1 MRKIGFLLL
10 LISASAAYGQ
20 RLERRITYGI
30 FAGGMYS
37 KITNIEKVLIPD
49 NMYAGYT
56 IKEPYKF
63 GYGAGAFLNWY
74 YPEVRISFQP
84 ELYYS
89 YQTGQLEYT
98 DTNGLNYTL
107 KFPYHSLNVGFMVKF
122 YFTEGFYAGM
132 GPYFNFNLD
141 KDALEYR
148 SNGSEMSRRSGV
160 YFEPDA
166 VVQNVLKQSLEGKDY
181 FHLGMGVG
189 YEFDNKL
196 NIGIRYHLGLSDA
209 LETQQNGHRYRE
221 QNNMANAFFLNIG
234 YRFTFDGYNN
244 F

>member
-1 MRKIGFLLL
+1 MRKIGFLFLL
-10 LISASAAYGQ
+10 LSVSVVYGQ
-20 RLERRITYGI
+20 RSEREITYGI
-30 FAGGMYS
+30 FAGGSYS
-37 KITNIEKVLIPD
+37 KMGNIARVLIPD
-49 NMYAGYT
+49 NMYTGYT
-56 IKEPYKF
+56 AKEIYKV
-63 GYGAGAFLNWY
+63 GYGGGVFLNWKF
-74 YPEVRISFQP
+74 PEKRISFQP

-89 YQTGQLEYT
+89 YQPSQFEYT
-98 DTNGLNYTL
+98 DINGLNYTL
-107 KFPYHSLNVGFMVKF
+107 KFPYHSLNAGFMVKF
-122 YFTEGFYAGM
+122 YFTEGFYAGA

-141 KDALEYR
+141 KDVLEYR

-166 VVQNVLKQSLEGKDY
+166 VVQNVLKQSLEGKDF

-189 YEFDNKL
+189 YEFENKL

-221 QNNMANAFFLNIG
+221 QNNKVNAFFLNIG

>member
-1 MRKIGFLLL
+1 MNVKQPQKLFL
-10 LISASAAYGQ
+10 
-20 RLERRITYGI
+20 T
-30 FAGGMYS
+30 
-37 KITNIEKVLIPD
+37 
-49 NMYAGYT
+49 
-56 IKEPYKF
+56 
-63 GYGAGAFLNWY
+63 
-74 YPEVRISFQP
+74 
-84 ELYYS
+84 
-89 YQTGQLEYT
+89 
-98 DTNGLNYTL
+98 
-107 KFPYHSLNVGFMVKF
+107 FMVKF
-122 YFTEGFYAGM
+122 YFTEGFYAGA

-141 KDALEYR
+141 KDVLEYR
-148 SNGSEMSRRSGV
+148 SNGAEMSRRSGV

-181 FHLGMGVG
+181 FHLGMGIG

-221 QNNMANAFFLNIG
+221 QNNMVNAFFLNIG